1 MRTIDETTLQSYKNH
16 IYTQEK
22 SQNTIDKYIRD
33 IRTFTAWLQT
43 QEHKDITKDCVIR
56 YKKYLEA
63 HYRPSSTNSMLTALN
78 GFFEYT
84 GWHDCRVM
92 TLKTQP
98 NHIYAQ
104 EKEMTRAEY
113 EKLIKTAKEQ
123 DNLRLAMIIETIGGT
138 GIRVSELASITVDAV
153 KTGKISISCKGK
165 HREIYLIP
173 KLKRKL
179 LDYCKKKNIKSGV
192 VRLGRRRPPGD
203 EVLHV
208 QGRLLPLEAVPI
220 AEGGEGV
227 GTGVDEAC
235 LLLAHHVVHSGKEQ
249 EHQGDQVDKTAG
261 QVGAGHLVAGPH
273 PGEEVGHPEAGVL
286 ADGGGQLPEQNGGG
300 RIALGIDGIIVLHV
314 AGGEGGTVPL
324 PYAQG
329 AGPEKDIR
337 LLGELHPQGGVCDL
351 PPEGGHPFTVLL
363 VHLGGAERTFHAATP
378 RFSVSVII
386 SESDRPRKEAVQ
398 LT

>member
-113 EKLIKTAKEQ
+113 KKLIKTAKEQ
-123 DNLRLAMIIETIGGT
+123 DNLRLAMI
-138 GIRVSELASITVDAV
+138 RPSVAPACVSVS
-153 KTGKISISCKGK
+153 
-165 HREIYLIP
+165 
-173 KLKRKL
+173 
-179 LDYCKKKNIKSGV
+179 
-192 VRLGRRRPPGD
+192 
-203 EVLHV
+203 
-208 QGRLLPLEAVPI
+208 
-220 AEGGEGV
+220 
-227 GTGVDEAC
+227 
-235 LLLAHHVVHSGKEQ
+235 
-249 EHQGDQVDKTAG
+249 
-261 QVGAGHLVAGPH
+261 
-273 PGEEVGHPEAGVL
+273 
-286 ADGGGQLPEQNGGG
+286 
-300 RIALGIDGIIVLHV
+300 
-314 AGGEGGTVPL
+314 
-324 PYAQG
+324 
-329 AGPEKDIR
+329 
-337 LLGELHPQGGVCDL
+337 LHPSHWM
-351 PPEGGHPFTVLL
+351 P
-363 VHLGGAERTFHAATP
+363 
-378 RFSVSVII
+378 
-386 SESDRPRKEAVQ
+386 
-398 LT
+398 

>member
-1 MRTIDETTLQSYKNH
+1 MLLAQPAHLHQIDEALYVGLHLVQTAQAVQLGHQLLQ
-16 IYTQEK
+16 
-22 SQNTIDKYIRD
+22 
-33 IRTFTAWLQT
+33 A
-43 QEHKDITKDCVIR
+43 
-56 YKKYLEA
+56 
-63 HYRPSSTNSMLTALN
+63 
-78 GFFEYT
+78 G
-84 GWHDCRVM
+84 GG
-92 TLKTQP
+92 
-98 NHIYAQ
+98 
-104 EKEMTRAEY
+104 
-113 EKLIKTAKEQ
+113 
-123 DNLRLAMIIETIGGT
+123 LRLLPGRRSRLSRSRRSGGR
-138 GIRVSELASITVDAV
+138 G
-153 KTGKISISCKGK
+153 GG
-165 HREIYLIP
+165 
-173 KLKRKL
+173 
-179 LDYCKKKNIKSGV
+179 

-208 QGRLLPLEAVPI
+208 QGRLLPLEAVPV

-235 LLLAHHVVHSGKEQ
+235 LLLAPHVVHSGKEQ

>member
-138 GIRVSELASITVDAV
+138 GIRVSSL
-153 KTGKISISCKGK
+153 
-165 HREIYLIP
+165 
-173 KLKRKL
+173 
-179 LDYCKKKNIKSGV
+179 
-192 VRLGRRRPPGD
+192 RPSQWMP
-203 EVLHV
+203 
-208 QGRLLPLEAVPI
+208 
-220 AEGGEGV
+220 
-227 GTGVDEAC
+227 
-235 LLLAHHVVHSGKEQ
+235 
-249 EHQGDQVDKTAG
+249 
-261 QVGAGHLVAGPH
+261 
-273 PGEEVGHPEAGVL
+273 
-286 ADGGGQLPEQNGGG
+286 
-300 RIALGIDGIIVLHV
+300 
-314 AGGEGGTVPL
+314 
-324 PYAQG
+324 
-329 AGPEKDIR
+329 
-337 LLGELHPQGGVCDL
+337 
-351 PPEGGHPFTVLL
+351 
-363 VHLGGAERTFHAATP
+363 
-378 RFSVSVII
+378 
-386 SESDRPRKEAVQ
+386 
-398 LT
+398 